1 MPAAYRKTLTRQIS
15 QHAHSEIVGMLP
27 EGNWITRAPS
37 LRRKAALL
45 AKVQDECGHGLY
57 LYAAAETLGT
67 SREELVDLM
76 LAGKS
81 RYSSIFNYP
90 TLTWAD
96 IGAIGWLVDGA
107 AIMNQIPLCRCSY
120 GPYARAMIRVCKE
133 ESFHQRQGFEI
144 MVTLSRGSEEQKAM
158 AQDALNRWWWPV
170 LMMFGPPD
178 QASQHGDT
186 STKWKIKRFSND
198 ELRQKFVDATVPQAQ
213 YLGLTIPDPGMKQN
227 EAGNWEYSA
236 IDWDEF
242 KQVLAGNGPCNRDR
256 LAARR
261 KAHDE
266 GAWVREA
273 AAAYAEK
280 RKSRQMAQAA
290 EWRETVM
297 ATPNT
302 PLWEVFIRSRNG
314 LAHKHVG
321 SLHASDTTM
330 ALQAARDLYTRR
342 GEGLSIWVVPSSAIT
357 ASDPSEKGMMFEPA
371 ESKIYRH
378 PTFYDVPDEVG
389 HM

>member
-1 MPAAYRKTLTRQIS
+1 
-15 QHAHSEIVGMLP
+15 MLP
-27 EGNWITRAPS
+27 EGNWITRAPT

-67 SREELVDLM
+67 SREELVDAM
-76 LAGKS
+76 LAGKAK
-81 RYSSIFNYP
+81 YSSIFNYP

-96 IGAIGWLVDGA
+96 IGTIGWLVDGA

-133 ESFHQRQGFEI
+133 ESFHQRQGYEI
-144 MVTLSRGSEEQKAM
+144 MLTLCRGSDEQKAM

-178 QASQHGDT
+178 ATSQHSDT

-213 YLGLTIPDPGMKQN
+213 YLGLTIPDPGMIQD
-227 EAGNWEYSA
+227 ADGHWRYSE
-236 IDWDEF
+236 IDWTEF

-256 LAARR
+256 MAARR
-261 KAHDE
+261 KAHNE

-273 AAAYAEK
+273 AAAYAAK
-280 RKSRQMAQAA
+280 RAQRQTAQAA
-290 EWRETVM
+290 E
-297 ATPNT
+297 
-302 PLWEVFIRSRNG
+302 
-314 LAHKHVG
+314 
-321 SLHASDTTM
+321 
-330 ALQAARDLYTRR
+330 
-342 GEGLSIWVVPSSAIT
+342 
-357 ASDPSEKGMMFEPA
+357 
-371 ESKIYRH
+371 
-378 PTFYDVPDEVG
+378 
-389 HM
+389 